1 MAVFCRPIRFLI
13 STLMVLYCL
22 PTHYLLPTSVFPIS
36 RVSILNLNSH
46 FCHDPQTAVPV
57 Q

>member
-1 MAVFCRPIRFLI
+1 MAVFCRPMRFLI